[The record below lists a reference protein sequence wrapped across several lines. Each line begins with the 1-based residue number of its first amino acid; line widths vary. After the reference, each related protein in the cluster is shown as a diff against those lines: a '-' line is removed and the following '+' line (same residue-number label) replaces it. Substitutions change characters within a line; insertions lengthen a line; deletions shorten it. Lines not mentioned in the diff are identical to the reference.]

1 MAIVKQLVKDLYCS
15 QERSVRGHGNQL
27 LQLDPEQKPSPLGG
41 KVAATKG
48 SRRMRGT
55 DKQQQKVRPHQSP
68 AMTDS
73 PRPGEVFMR
82 KIDFRGAVR
91 LHLEYHMPFYG

>member
-15 QERSVRGHGNQL
+15 QERSVREQGNQL

-55 DKQQQKVRPHQSP
+55 DKQQRKVRPHQSP
-68 AMTDS
+68 AVTAS
-73 PRPGEVFMR
+73 P
-82 KIDFRGAVR
+82 DRGKPSCGKLISVVR
-91 LHLEYHMPFYG
+91 EEQTE